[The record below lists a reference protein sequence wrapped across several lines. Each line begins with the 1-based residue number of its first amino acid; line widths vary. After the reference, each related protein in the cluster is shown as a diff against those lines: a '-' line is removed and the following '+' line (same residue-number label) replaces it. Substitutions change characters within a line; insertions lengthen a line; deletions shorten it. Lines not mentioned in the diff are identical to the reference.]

1 MSEARYDTATN
12 ESPENLLK
20 RAAESLR
27 QESAS
32 IQVKMQT
39 LTEEEKARVKKIE
52 AAVELIDQAL
62 TELGG

>member
-12 ESPENLLK
+12 ESPENLIQ

-27 QESAS
+27 QESAH
-32 IQVKMQT
+32 IQVKMQA
-39 LTEEEKARVKKIE
+39 LTEEEKTRVKKIE

-62 TELGG
+62 AQLGG

>member
-12 ESPENLLK
+12 ESPENLLQ

-27 QESAS
+27 QESAR
-32 IQVKMQT
+32 IQVKMQA

-62 TELGG
+62 AQLGG

>member
-12 ESPENLLK
+12 ESPESLLQ

-27 QESAS
+27 QESAR
-32 IQVKMQT
+32 IQVKMQA
-39 LTEEEKARVKKIE
+39 LTEEEKARVQKIE

-62 TELGG
+62 AQL

>member
-1 MSEARYDTATN
+1 MSEARYDTN
-12 ESPENLLK
+12 ESAENLLQ

-32 IQVKMQT
+32 IQVKMQA

-52 AAVELIDQAL
+52 AAVPLIDQAL
-62 TELGG
+62 AELGG